1 MENSNISGE
10 NIIWKTL
17 YELIEIFRY
26 IDLDKQELLYFKQDS

>member
-1 MENSNISGE
+1 MPDSNIPDE

-26 IDLDKQELLYFKQDS
+26 IDLDK